1 MSNIIRLMR
10 EMMRAEEEEAEQML
24 TMTTAVQQ
32 YRQLHNESS
41 ASQHGGSTLNHC
53 VINRNREEET
63 MFRRRFRMRR
73 LLFLRIEGAVTTHDS
88 YFIQK
93 INAVGV
99 RGLSS
104 LQKITA
110 ALRMLAYGTA
120 ADSVDEYIRIGE
132 F

>member
-1 MSNIIRLMR
+1 
-10 EMMRAEEEEAEQML
+10 
-24 TMTTAVQQ
+24 
-32 YRQLHNESS
+32 
-41 ASQHGGSTLNHC
+41 
-53 VINRNREEET
+53 
-63 MFRRRFRMRR
+63 MRR

-110 ALRMLAYGTA
+110 ALRMLSYSTA
-120 ADSVDEYIRIGE
+120 TNSVDEYIRIGE
-132 F
+132 ITAI

>member
-1 MSNIIRLMR
+1 M
-10 EMMRAEEEEAEQML
+10 
-24 TMTTAVQQ
+24 
-32 YRQLHNESS
+32 
-41 ASQHGGSTLNHC
+41 C
-53 VINRNREEET
+53 
-63 MFRRRFRMRR
+63 RRRFHMRQ

-132 F
+132 STAIEGLKRFVKAIVKVFGPQYLRRPYREDTSRLLAFAE